1 LNIDGERYMSNPDI
15 STRINGNRTTGL
27 LRRACLV
34 AVAVSALTAAS
45 ALAGPSLKTVEEC
58 LESGTDLVALPAVPG
73 GMLTAKECS
82 ACDSQRLTFD
92 ANTRYFIGKQ
102 AVPYARLRTAAA
114 KGNLRLDIFYRPDT
128 RVLTRVRLV
137 ASADANK
144 Q

>member
-1 LNIDGERYMSNPDI
+1 MI
-15 STRINGNRTTGL
+15 SIE
-27 LRRACLV
+27 A
-34 AVAVSALTAAS
+34 
-45 ALAGPSLKTVEEC
+45 C
-58 LESGTDLVALPAVPG
+58 LESGTDLVSLPAVPG

-92 ANTRYFIGKQ
+92 ANTRYFIGTQ
-102 AVPYARLRTAAA
+102 AVPYARLRAEAA
-114 KGNLRLDIFYRPDT
+114 KGSLSLDIFYKPDT

>member
-1 LNIDGERYMSNPDI
+1 MSNSSNSMQI
-15 STRINGNRTTGL
+15 IRHGVTSR
-27 LRRACLV
+27 LRRA
-34 AVAVSALTAAS
+34 AVLATVIGALAAS
-45 ALAGPSLKTVEEC
+45 AASAGPMLGTIEEC
-58 LESGTDLVALPAVPG
+58 LESGTDLVSLPGVPG

-82 ACDSQRLTFD
+82 ACDSQRLSFGT
-92 ANTRYFIGKQ
+92 NTRYFIGKQ

-128 RVLTRVRLV
+128 RVLTRVRLA

>member
-1 LNIDGERYMSNPDI
+1 MSNTDT
-15 STRINGNRTTGL
+15 SMRTNGNQTTGL
-27 LRRACLV
+27 LRRVCLL

-45 ALAGPSLKTVEEC
+45 ALAGPRMQNIEAC
-58 LESGTDLVALPAVPG
+58 LESGTDLVSLPAAPG

-102 AVPYARLRTAAA
+102 AVPYARLKAAA
-114 KGNLRLDIFYRPDT
+114 ARGNLRLDIFYRNDT
-128 RVLTRVRLV
+128 HVLTRVRLA

>member
-1 LNIDGERYMSNPDI
+1 MSNSDT
-15 STRINGNRTTGL
+15 SMRTNGNQATGL
-27 LRRACLV
+27 LRRARLL
-34 AVAVSALTAAS
+34 AAAVSALAAAS
-45 ALAGPSLKTVEEC
+45 ALAGPRMQNIEAC
-58 LESGTDLVALPAVPG
+58 LESGTDLVSLPAVPG
-73 GMLTAKECS
+73 GLLTAKECS

-114 KGNLRLDIFYRPDT
+114 KGSLSLDIFYRPDT
-128 RVLTRVRLV
+128 RVLTRLRLA